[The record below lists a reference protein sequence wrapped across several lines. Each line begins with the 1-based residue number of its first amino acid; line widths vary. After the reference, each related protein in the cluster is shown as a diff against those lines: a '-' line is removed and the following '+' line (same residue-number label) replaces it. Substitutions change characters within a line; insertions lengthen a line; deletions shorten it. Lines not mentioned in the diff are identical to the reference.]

1 MGSSVRCTGNVHIGS
16 TPTLAHKFCYIGFG
30 FRKSPLPH
38 NDASR
43 SACPV
48 TAHITPDV
56 EKVSSYSLPLRTPPS
71 LSSTLLQSTLPIP
84 DSLLPSISLDI
95 PSRERSTDCVCASPN
110 PSPIIEY
117 IRQVLPSPSPPL
129 LLFSCVA
136 CRMPRRCPFTFV
148 VKPHSTYAHMLL
160 SLPILLSSFPLYLPS
175 TLRMQCHISFVT
187 SPNYPFVFC
196 NHKFFSLSHCI
207 RLSFPYLATIFS
219 IGMG

>member
-1 MGSSVRCTGNVHIGS
+1 MATLSAILATATGSMARVMISGRRSSPLVSPPSAARGGAVQRTSTVHEPKGTPVLLVGRLGGFGLYGKIRNEQMGSSVRCTGNVHIGS

-56 EKVSSYSLPLRTPPS
+56 EKVSSYSPPLRTPPS

-136 CRMPRRCPFTFV
+136 CRMPRRCP
-148 VKPHSTYAHMLL
+148 LL
-160 SLPILLSSFPLYLPS
+160 LL
-175 TLRMQCHISFVT
+175 
-187 SPNYPFVFC
+187 
-196 NHKFFSLSHCI
+196 
-207 RLSFPYLATIFS
+207 
-219 IGMG
+219 